1 MFDEW
6 KEKFV
11 ELFNTAFGWYQTN
24 YNKVL
29 LGLLL
34 IIILCIL

>member
-11 ELFNTAFGWYQTN
+11 EVCNTVLGWYQTN

-34 IIILCIL
+34 IIIICIL